1 MARLAVL
8 LAIAIL
14 GYLLLQGLKKQS
26 PEQRRKTLL
35 RSVFFGLIGIV
46 LILAATGRVHWLMA
60 AAAASIPFVKILF
73 GLLLRS
79 LPFLQI
85 WQKQRQAG
93 AEQSPPVH
101 NSSELTKDEALQL
114 LGLKPGASREDI
126 IKAHKSLMQKL
137 HPDRGGN
144 DYLAAKL
151 NAARDLLLGKS

>member
-14 GYLLLQGLKKQS
+14 GYLLWQELKKRS
-26 PEQRRKTLL
+26 PEQRRKMLL
-35 RSVFFGLIGIV
+35 RGMFFGLIGIV

-60 AAAASIPFVKILF
+60 AAAASIPFIKILF
-73 GLLLRS
+73 GLLLRA

-85 WQKQRQAG
+85 WQKQRHAKT
-93 AEQSPPVH
+93 EHSPPVH
-101 NSSELTKDEALQL
+101 TDSELTEDEAWQL
-114 LGLKPGASREDI
+114 LGLKPNDSREDVI
-126 IKAHKSLMQKL
+126 RAHKSLIQKL

-151 NAARDLLLGKS
+151 NAARDLLLERL

>member
-8 LAIAIL
+8 LAIAIV
-14 GYLLLQGLKKQS
+14 GYLLWQELKKRS
-26 PEQRRKTLL
+26 PEQRRKMLL
-35 RSVFFGLIGIV
+35 RGAPFGVIGLVFV
-46 LILAATGRVHWLMA
+46 LALTGRAHWLMA
-60 AAAASIPFVKILF
+60 AAAASILFIKILF
-73 GLLLRS
+73 GLLLRA

-85 WQKQRQAG
+85 WQKQRQSKVG
-93 AEQSPPVH
+93 QPPPAH
-101 NSSELTKDEALQL
+101 TSSRLTKDEAWQL

-126 IKAHKSLMQKL
+126 IKAHKSLIQKL